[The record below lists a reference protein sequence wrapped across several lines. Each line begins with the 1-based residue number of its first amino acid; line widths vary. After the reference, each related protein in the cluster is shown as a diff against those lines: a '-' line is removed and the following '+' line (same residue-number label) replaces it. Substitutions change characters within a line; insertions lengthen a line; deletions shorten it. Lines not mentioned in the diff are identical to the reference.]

1 MRILSTPACPSGWPP
16 PAGAW
21 AGVRALTFLRCS
33 LITQLQPDVYAKG
46 GDYTPEMLAE
56 TDAVEEYGGRVAIL
70 DYVAER
76 STTAV
81 VQRIRDAAGAEP
93 LSEAADLG

>member
-1 MRILSTPACPSGWPP
+1 MALSCVDYVTVFDTETAIPLI
-16 PAGAW
+16 
-21 AGVRALTFLRCS
+21 RQLR
-33 LITQLQPDVYAKG
+33 PEVYAKG

-56 TDAVEEYGGRVAIL
+56 TDSVEEYGGRVAIL

-81 VQRIRDAAGAEP
+81 VKRIRDGAGAEP
-93 LSEAADLG
+93 LT

>member
-1 MRILSTPACPSGWPP
+1 MLDRFAS
-16 PAGAW
+16 AGLNAIDT
-21 AGVRALTFLRCS
+21 A
-33 LITQLQPDVYAKG
+33 DVYAKG

-81 VQRIRDAAGAEP
+81 VQRIRDGAGAER
-93 LSEAADLG
+93 LTEAADLG

>member
-1 MRILSTPACPSGWPP
+1 VDYVTIFDTPTASP
-16 PAGAW
+16 
-21 AGVRALTFLRCS
+21 
-33 LITQLQPDVYAKG
+33 LIRQIQPDIYAKG

-56 TDAVEEYGGRVAIL
+56 TDAVEEYGGRVVIL

-81 VQRIRDAAGAEP
+81 VQRIRDGAVANP
-93 LSEAADLG
+93 GS